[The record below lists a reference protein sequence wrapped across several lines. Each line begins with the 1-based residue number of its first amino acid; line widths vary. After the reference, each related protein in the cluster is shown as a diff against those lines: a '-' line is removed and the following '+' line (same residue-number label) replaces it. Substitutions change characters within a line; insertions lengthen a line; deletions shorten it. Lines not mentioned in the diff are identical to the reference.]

1 MNKKK
6 WIGIGSVLFAVL
18 ILLGCWLLLPV
29 ISFRFT
35 HVYFIALAVGM
46 LVAAIGFLDYSK
58 PSFKK
63 IGKAGAVI
71 SLLAVV
77 AILGSYVVSF
87 SAFNWE
93 TKKNML
99 QVEESVFDKSVSN
112 VDMSNLV
119 ILDETDAIK
128 FSEKLITEKD
138 PALGSIFNISEDYGT
153 LSVVEGK
160 PYWIFPLEHSG
171 FFKWMGHKT
180 APGYIQVNATDGS
193 SKFVEKPFEYAP
205 SSYFGKDL
213 KRYVYTKFPSIGLT
227 DYSFEVDDKGNPK
240 WVITAYTHKTGVT
253 GTQVLGSVIVDAS
266 TGETLFHELGKQPLW
281 VDRVYSLDIF
291 EEQLEDWGKYANGW
305 WNPSDTGK
313 LKNTEGFGY
322 VFNDGNIY
330 FYTGVTSYGGDE
342 ATTGFMIFNPRNGQ
356 AKYNRISGSTENK
369 SVGLM
374 EELVQNA
381 GYTAKYPYLLN
392 INGEATFFSTL
403 KGNSNNIVGYAFA
416 SVQNYRAVA
425 WGQTLKEAQTNYAR
439 ALIREG
445 SSTNAIGAQ
454 TDQTLTVK
462 GEISR
467 VGITSEGYYLV
478 KILGRE
484 ELFMVSSEQ
493 FPLVAL
499 SHEKDVITI
508 QYLKTEEKKLID
520 AMGFTNTSIQ

>member
-6 WIGIGSVLFAVL
+6 WIGLGSGLSILL
-18 ILLGCWLLLPV
+18 ILLSCWLLMPV
-29 ISFRFT
+29 WSLRFT
-35 HVYFIALAVGM
+35 HLYFVILAIGVLIATV
-46 LVAAIGFLDYSK
+46 GFLDFSK
-58 PSFKK
+58 PQYKK
-63 IGKAGAVI
+63 IANAGVGLSLVAVI
-71 SLLAVV
+71 G
-77 AILGSYVVSF
+77 ILGSYAVSF

-93 TKKNML
+93 TKKNMI
-99 QVEESVFDKSVSN
+99 QVEESVFNESVSN

-138 PALGSIFNISEDYGT
+138 PALGSIFNISEEYGT
-153 LSVVEGK
+153 LSVVDGK
-160 PYWIFPLEHSG
+160 PYWLFPLEHSG
-171 FFKWMGHKT
+171 FFKWLGHKT
-180 APGYIQVNATDGS
+180 SPGYIQVNATNGS

-213 KRYVYTKFPSIGLT
+213 KRYVYMQFPSIGLK

-253 GTQVLGSVIVDAS
+253 GTQVLGSVIVDATS
-266 TGETLFHELGKQPLW
+266 GETLFHELGKQPLW
-281 VDRVYSLDIF
+281 VDRVYALDIF
-291 EEQLEDWGKYANGW
+291 EEHLDYWGRYINGW

-313 LKNTEGFGY
+313 LQNTEGFGY

-342 ATTGFMIFNPRNGQ
+342 ATTGFMIFNPRNGL

-403 KGNSNNIVGYAFA
+403 KGNSDNIVGYAFA

-445 SSTNAIGAQ
+445 STNNAIGAQ
-454 TDQTLTVK
+454 TDQALTVK

-478 KILGRE
+478 KILGKE
-484 ELFMVSSEQ
+484 ELFMISSEQ

-499 SHEKDVITI
+499 SHEKDVVTI
-508 QYLKTEEKKLID
+508 QYLKTEEKKVID
-520 AMGFTNTSIQ
+520 AVGFTNTSIQ

>member
-6 WIGIGSVLFAVL
+6 GIGIGILAS
-18 ILLGCWLLLPV
+18 ILLIILGIWLCMPV
-29 ISFRFT
+29 LSLRFT
-35 HVYFIALAVGM
+35 HLYFI
-46 LVAAIGFLDYSK
+46 
-58 PSFKK
+58 
-63 IGKAGAVI
+63 
-71 SLLAVV
+71 LLAVSIVIAGVGFSDFTNPKFKKVASVGILLLTISIV
-77 AILGSYVVSF
+77 AIVGSYVVSY

-99 QVEESVFDKSVSN
+99 QVEEAAFNESVSN
-112 VDMSNLV
+112 VDMGNLV
-119 ILDETDAIK
+119 ILDESDAIK

-138 PALGSIFNISEDYGT
+138 PALGSIFNISEAYGT
-153 LSVVEGK
+153 LSVVEGQ

-180 APGYIQVNATDGS
+180 SPGYIQVNATNGS
-193 SKFVEKPFEYAP
+193 SKFVEMPFDYSP

-213 KRYVYTKFPSIGLT
+213 KRYVYSQFPSIGMT
-227 DYSFEVDDKGNPK
+227 DYSFEVDDEGKPY

-253 GTQVLGSVIVDAS
+253 GTQVLGSLIVDAAS
-266 TGETLFHELGKQPLW
+266 GKTVFHEVGKQPLW
-281 VDRVYSLDIF
+281 VDRVYSLEIF
-291 EEQLEDWGKYANGW
+291 EEHLDYWGRYINGW

-313 LKNTEGFGY
+313 LQNTEGYGY
-322 VFNDGNIY
+322 VFNEGNIY
-330 FYTGVTSYGGDE
+330 FYTGITSYGGDE

-356 AKYNRISGSTENK
+356 AKYNRISGSTETK

-381 GYTAKYPYLLN
+381 GYTAKYPYLIN

-403 KGNSNNIVGYAFA
+403 KGNSDNIVGYAFA

-445 SSTNAIGAQ
+445 SSSNAIGAQ
-454 TDQTLTVK
+454 TDQALTVK

-499 SHEKDVITI
+499 SHEKDMVTI
-508 QYLKTEEKKLID
+508 KYLETEEKKLID
-520 AMGFTNTSIQ
+520 AVGFENTSIQ